1 MMDDDKAM
9 TTLTNLLN
17 DGSLRYRAPPYL
29 RARVEA
35 RLPRKSLHL
44 SWLAWRMRAIDPAL
58 ALAGGG
64 LAGVAVSAMVFAMLS
79 LVPPQQTSRMG
90 QELVTSHVRAL
101 LSQHAMDVLSTDQH
115 TVKPWFNGRLN
126 YAPPVIRLPAGD
138 FPLAG
143 GRVDYVDHRMVAVL
157 IYRYQQ
163 HPIDLYVF
171 PAASGVSTPV
181 TDSSDGYSIVHWHQ
195 KGMDF
200 WAVSDAEPVHVNAFV
215 QAIRTELGN

>member
-1 MMDDDKAM
+1 MDDDKAM
-9 TTLTNLLN
+9 TSLNDLLR
-17 DGSLRYRAPPYL
+17 DGSLHYRAPSYL

-35 RLPRKSLHL
+35 GLPRKSRRLP
-44 SWLAWRMRAIDPAL
+44 WLTWRLRSMNPAL

-64 LAGVAVSAMVFAMLS
+64 LAGVAASAVVVAMLS
-79 LVPPQQTSRMG
+79 LVPARQTGRMG

-101 LSQHAMDVLSTDQH
+101 LSQHSMDVLSTDQH
-115 TVKPWFNGRLN
+115 TVKPWFNGRLD

-163 HPIDLYVF
+163 HPIDLYVI

-181 TDSSDGYSIVHWHQ
+181 ADSSDGYSIVHWHQ

-200 WAVSDAEPVHVNAFV
+200 WAISDAEPVHVNAFA